1 MPQQINIFTPV
12 LATQKR
18 YFSAHRLVQF
28 LTIAILFSSGIYSYL
43 IWEIGTATKELK
55 NNFSLKAQE
64 LDRLHLAIK
73 KNQQT
78 GASGT
83 VFVQVQSQRTELLR
97 LEKIINALQQG
108 LSRSGQGHASRLELL
123 SQTIPA
129 NVWITQISDEEAKI
143 QISGLTFNPVLLKNW
158 IDELA
163 KNPLLEG
170 NMLQTVKVES
180 VRGESPALSR
190 PTWSF
195 SFSIAI
201 NKAVHS
207 VEAKR

>member
-12 LATQKR
+12 LATQNR
-18 YFSAHRLVQF
+18 YFSANRLVQV
-28 LTIAILFSSGIYSYL
+28 LTIVIFFSSGIYSYL
-43 IWEIGTATKELK
+43 IWEMGIATRELK
-55 NNFSLKAQE
+55 NTFSLKAQE

-73 KNQQT
+73 KDQQT
-78 GASGT
+78 RASGT
-83 VFVQVQSQRTELLR
+83 VFVQAQSQRTELLR
-97 LEKIINALQQG
+97 LEKIVNALQQG
-108 LSRSGQGHASRLELL
+108 LSHNGQGHASRLELL

-129 NVWITQISDEEAKI
+129 NVWITQISDEEGQI
-143 QISGLTFNPVLLKNW
+143 QISGLTFNPVLLKMW

-170 NMLQTVKVES
+170 SVLQTVKVES
-180 VRGESPALSR
+180 VRGESPAVIR

-201 NKAVHS
+201 NKPVHS
-207 VEAKR
+207 VETKR